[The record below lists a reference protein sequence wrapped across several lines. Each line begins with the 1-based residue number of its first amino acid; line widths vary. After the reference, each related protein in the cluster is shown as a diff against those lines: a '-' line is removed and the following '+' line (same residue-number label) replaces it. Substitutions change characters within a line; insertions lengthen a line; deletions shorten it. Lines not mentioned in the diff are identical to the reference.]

1 MKSNRKKTVKSLNK
15 GTGWKD
21 VVFLF
26 DSDYVMAVFFFLFS
40 LFNENKY

>member
-1 MKSNRKKTVKSLNK
+1 MNK

-26 DSDYVMAVFFFLFS
+26 DSDYVMAVFFSFFS
-40 LFNENKY
+40 I

>member
-1 MKSNRKKTVKSLNK
+1 MYKKVTEKTVKSLNR

-26 DSDYVMAVFFFLFS
+26 DSDYVMAVFFSFFS
-40 LFNENKY
+40 I